1 MVEREI
7 KTRVLLAAAGA
18 LALIVV
24 LAAGL
29 SRVDFTADSSYT
41 LEQLLVWMWQRLW
54 GAFTRPDPLTL
65 NAGFVLQILQFFI
78 AAGILL
84 LPIFIVYL
92 VISPEFRKQVLR
104 DILRLALFVAA
115 FEVLRHSPL
124 FQEMDEIFGEIAERP
139 ALEISSLPE
148 TPALSTP
155 TSSSVLV
162 TVVTV
167 VVALLVA
174 AAVLTVAW
182 RAWQRRR
189 QEPPLE
195 RLAQEAA
202 TAVAELRAGA
212 DVRDTVTRC
221 YVRMMEEVERAKG
234 LRRERTLTAREFEA
248 YLESRGLPAGPV
260 RDLTR
265 LFEQVRYGFTSPGEE
280 QAQRAI
286 DSLTAIVEA
295 CRGTV

>member
-1 MVEREI
+1 MSLRTRI
-7 KTRVLLAAAGA
+7 RVLLAAAIA
-18 LALIVV
+18 IVLIMV

-41 LEQLLVWMWQRLW
+41 LEQLLIGLWQWLW

-65 NAGFVLQILQFFI
+65 DAGFVLKALQIII

-104 DILRLALFVAA
+104 DMLRLAAFVAA
-115 FEVLRHSPL
+115 FEALRRSPL
-124 FQEMDEIFGEIAERP
+124 FQEMDEFLGEISEP
-139 ALEISSLPE
+139 PPIEVNPLPE
-148 TPALSTP
+148 APAVATP
-155 TSSSVLV
+155 TSSPLFV

-167 VVALLVA
+167 VVALIVA
-174 AAVLTVAW
+174 SVIVVVAW
-182 RAWQRRR
+182 RVWQRRR
-189 QEPPLE
+189 EEPSLE
-195 RLAQEAA
+195 RLAEEAA

-234 LRRERTLTAREFEA
+234 LRREKTLTAREFEA

-260 RDLTR
+260 RELTR

-280 QAQRAI
+280 QAERAI
-286 DSLTAIVEA
+286 NSLTAIVEA
-295 CRGTV
+295 CRVTV